1 MRLAAIAGL
10 DVARVELM
18 RALDK
23 DVLLVGRFDREFTGV
38 GGCSGG
44 ARS

>member
-38 GGCSGG
+38 GGYSGG